1 MTPEELGRIRRGLPF
16 FLDQTAV
23 FQDPE
28 SLNGVME
35 VELAGA
41 PEPGAG
47 EGARGFVGIVF
58 RMQGKNTYD
67 TFYLRATNAR
77 DDDQQRRNHTLQ
89 YMSYPDWP
97 RPRLRK
103 ETPDKYEAY
112 VDLVPGE
119 WTKIRIEVHG
129 DRARLYVHENPQP
142 TLIVNDVKSGT
153 HAKGAVALWLGPETI
168 AHFRHLTVKLA
179 SSENKD

>member
-16 FLDQTAV
+16 LLDQLAV
-23 FQDPE
+23 FQDLE
-28 SLNGVME
+28 FSNGVIE

-77 DDDQQRRNHTLQ
+77 ADDQQRRNHTLQ

-103 ETPDKYEAY
+103 ETPGKY
-112 VDLVPGE
+112 
-119 WTKIRIEVHG
+119 
-129 DRARLYVHENPQP
+129 
-142 TLIVNDVKSGT
+142 
-153 HAKGAVALWLGPETI
+153 
-168 AHFRHLTVKLA
+168 
-179 SSENKD
+179 